1 MRAAMRT
8 GLLVMLVM
16 LACMTVR
23 AQTAVPA
30 EVQPAAVPV
39 VQSEIP
45 VTFKGAAWMQFGRIE
60 HSSDRVTNGPYNN
73 FNQNWQQ
80 AAGMQISSSAVLAP
94 GWNGAFGIGTAMGH
108 NARGDVSV
116 ANNWY
121 PTWNTFVSEA
131 RLTHNRDFGDAKAQ
145 WTIGFFP
152 YNYNPEV
159 RNLGLY
165 LLRGNSYPGVLLS
178 GFEAR
183 HVSPAANIFGTWGRI
198 TRGNFTNDLLV
209 ISETDLRPY
218 FDVSVANVVTWQAHP
233 SLQLGAGVNLYRVLP
248 RNGRFNSPGKHC
260 DNTYSNYTQI
270 DPTTAE
276 GDNCAIFDT
285 TSVDTVAHTATVD
298 TVTGSLQSTKVM
310 GRFRFDPKT
319 LFGIGTPFGK
329 QDLVL
334 YGEAALIGFKNY
346 PKYYEKASE
355 RMPMMLGLNLPAFG
369 WLDRFA
375 LEVEYFGSKNYSDY
389 GKTETYYAWTPR
401 VVPVNTARDD
411 WKWSLYA
418 SRVVAGN
425 LRLSGQVANDHLRT
439 FGAPDLGY
447 TTYAEAL
454 STPRDWYWMLKLTA
468 FF

>member
-1 MRAAMRT
+1 MRGTNLMKRAAAA
-8 GLLVMLVM
+8 LLTLALFAPLVPF
-16 LACMTVR
+16 VQ
-23 AQTAVPA
+23 AQDDEPQ
-30 EVQPAAVPV
+30 VQY
-39 VQSEIP
+39 
-45 VTFKGAAWMQFGRIE
+45 KGAAWMQVGRIE
-60 HSSDRVTNGPYNN
+60 HSSDKVTNGPYNN
-73 FNQNWQQ
+73 FNNNWQQ
-80 AAGMQISSSAVLAP
+80 GAGIQVSSVAQLGP
-94 GWNGAFGIGTAMGH
+94 GWEGAFGIGTVMGH

-121 PTWNTFVSEA
+121 PTWNTFVAEA
-131 RLTHNRDFGDAKAQ
+131 RVTHKTDVGGNRLQ
-145 WTIGFFP
+145 WTTGFFN

-183 HVSPAANIFGTWGRI
+183 HVSPGANLFGTWGRFS
-198 TRGNFTNDLLV
+198 RGGFTNDLLV

-218 FDVSVANVVTWQAHP
+218 FDISVASVANWQVHP
-233 SLQLGAGVNLYRVLP
+233 ALQVGAGVNLYRVLP
-248 RNGRFNSPGKHC
+248 RNKSFIAPGKRC

-270 DPTTAE
+270 DPATAE
-276 GDNCAIFDT
+276 GDNCAIYDT
-285 TSVDTVAHTATVD
+285 LSVDTVAHTAVVD
-298 TVTGSLQSTKVM
+298 TVTGTMQSTKVM
-310 GRFRFDPKT
+310 GRFRFDPKP
-319 LFGIGTPFGK
+319 LFGIGAPFGK
-329 QDLVL
+329 QDLVI
-334 YGEAALIGFKNY
+334 YGEAAVLGFKNY
-346 PKYYEKASE
+346 PKYYEKVTE
-355 RMPMMLGLNLPAFG
+355 RIPVMMGLNLPAFG
-369 WLDRFA
+369 WLDRLA
-375 LEVEYFGSKNYSDY
+375 VEVEYFGSKNYSDY

-425 LRLSGQVANDHLRT
+425 LRISGQVANDHLRT

-454 STPRDWYWMLKLTA
+454 STPKDWYWMLKLTA